1 MPCFTAVGT
10 LARVNDQSEQPDEE
24 PLDNAQDWVAEHT
37 RRYVASNGA
46 DGHLWNGVPT
56 LVLTTRGR
64 RSGRLR
70 RNALIYG
77 IDGDAFVV
85 VASYGGAPANPAWY
99 SNLEADPEVTVQVG
113 ADTFAARARTASA
126 AEKERLWPAMVS
138 IWPDYDEYRH
148 KTDRAIPVVL
158 LERR

>member
-1 MPCFTAVGT
+1 MPRIRVVST
-10 LARVNDQSEQPDEE
+10 LGPVNSRPEQPDEE

-46 DGHLWNGVPT
+46 DGHLWNGVQT

-64 RSGRLR
+64 RSGHLR

-77 IDGDAFVV
+77 TDGDAFVV
-85 VASYGGAPANPAWY
+85 VASYGGSPANPAWY
-99 SNLEADPEVTVQVG
+99 SNLDTDPHVTVQVG
-113 ADTFAARARTASA
+113 ADTFAGVARTADA
-126 AEKERLWPAMVS
+126 DEKERLWPAMLA
-138 IWPDYDEYRH
+138 IWPDFDAYRH
-148 KTDRAIPVVL
+148 KTDRDIPVVL